1 MTSRGTSAVRRRPAG
16 ERRAEIVTAA
26 SVLALAEGL
35 ESLTLRRVADA
46 LGVVPGLVNH
56 YFPAVDDLV
65 AVAFAVA
72 ASAEI
77 EEVFAAAARC
87 DGTAA
92 DRLRALLGLLVSEDR
107 DPVSLLWLDAW
118 QAAQRRPA
126 LRAEVARQMTA
137 WQERLADLVRG
148 GADAGDFRVADPG
161 AAAVRI
167 LAMIDGL
174 SIQAAM
180 RSAVDYAAVRDLV
193 VTTTERELGLAPGS
207 LAPR

>member
-77 EEVFAAAARC
+77 EEVFAVAARC